1 MRAIAITVVAVSAIL
16 IDDEVNNRV
25 DILTILRRRR
35 ILRGLKQF
43 LN

>member
-1 MRAIAITVVAVSAIL
+1 MRAIAITVIATSAIL

-25 DILTILRRRR
+25 DILTILRR
-35 ILRGLKQF
+35 ILRRLKQF

>member
-1 MRAIAITVVAVSAIL
+1 MRAIAITVFAISAIL
-16 IDDEVNNRV
+16 IDDEGNNRV